1 MSKVRLGH
9 LDFIIREMDHVNAKD
24 SYGLYLSEVQEIHL
38 CRGMQRHRQ
47 AEVMIHEILHGLVDH
62 YNLAHV
68 LGDKEEAVVRGLALG
83 LATAIR
89 ENQKLFTDIVKA
101 LK

>member
-9 LDFIIREMDHVNAKD
+9 LDFVIREMDHVNAKD
-24 SYGLYLSEVQEIHL
+24 SYGLYVAEAQEIHL
-38 CRGMQRHRQ
+38 SKGMTPRRQ
-47 AEVMIHEILHGLVDH
+47 AEVLMHEILHGLVDH
-62 YNLAHV
+62 YNLAHI
-68 LGDKEEAVVRGLALG
+68 LGDKEEPVVRGLALG

-89 ENQKLFTDIVKA
+89 DNQKLFADMVKS